1 MTDEKKWYTIH
12 TYSGFEEQVK
22 KNIFERAKM
31 KHLEDAIEEI
41 FIPNEKIEEIKKGKK
56 KTVDKN
62 FLPGYVFI
70 KMRLD
75 KETWHLITEV
85 PRVTGFLGRKHE
97 ALPVAEEEIEALRS
111 EIKDGKLK
119 TKYLHKF
126 DEGDIVKVKEG
137 PFASFEGVI
146 EEVNEDKGKV
156 RILVSIFGRQTP
168 VELDFEQ
175 VEKKV
180 L

>member
-1 MTDEKKWYTIH
+1 MADEKKWYAIH

-22 KNIFERAKM
+22 KSILEKAKM

-41 FIPNEKIEEIKKGKK
+41 FIPKEKIEEVKKGKK
-56 KTVDKN
+56 KIVDKN

-75 KETWHLITEV
+75 KETWHLVTEV

-97 ALPVAEEEIEALRS
+97 ALPVDESEIEQLRV
-111 EIKDGKLK
+111 EIKEGTLK

-137 PFASFEGVI
+137 PFASFEGVVD
-146 EEVNEDKGKV
+146 EVNEEKGKV

-168 VELDFEQ
+168 VELDFDQ
-175 VEKKV
+175 VEKKT
-180 L
+180 